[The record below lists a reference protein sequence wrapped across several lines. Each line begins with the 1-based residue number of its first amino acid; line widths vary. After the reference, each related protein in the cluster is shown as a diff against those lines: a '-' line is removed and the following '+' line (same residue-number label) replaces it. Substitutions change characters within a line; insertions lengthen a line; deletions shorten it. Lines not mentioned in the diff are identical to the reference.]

1 MPLSKIIVHSKPCC
15 QVYGAEKDLFFLAF
29 DGGDDDDV
37 EEDGGNGEDATSAQL
52 SSIQGL
58 AIKYIGLNRTCFC
71 SKWGQ

>member
-1 MPLSKIIVHSKPCC
+1 M
-15 QVYGAEKDLFFLAF
+15 
-29 DGGDDDDV
+29 

-71 SKWGQ
+71 SKSGEWTRLLWLLLDCDEDEEDGGGGGVRTEYLRNEYL